1 MAAIQCLS
9 DRMISYEQN
18 VTDSNPVNPNNKSRS
33 PQPSGSIIPLGPLEP
48 PPDDG
53 DWPEDEGVDGDE
65 LVVGEKTERDLVDSR
80 ALQSAKLEPLPNNAA
95 DFRVWKN
102 TLILMLGRR
111 DISGIDCLTT
121 WKFCQLS
128 QQLSQQLSLVDPG
141 MPSDPASWNMSFLLP
156 LRLIT
161 T

>member
-1 MAAIQCLS
+1 MMAAIQCLS

-53 DWPEDEGVDGDE
+53 DWPEDEGGDGDE
-65 LVVGEKTERDLVDSR
+65 LVVEEKTERDLVDSR

-111 DISGIDCLTT
+111 DISGIDHATT
-121 WKFCQLS
+121 WIAIAFR
-128 QQLSQQLSLVDPG
+128 VD
-141 MPSDPASWNMSFLLP
+141 SALECSSS
-156 LRLIT
+156 
-161 T
+161 